1 MSQKKLAS
9 DEFDLLEF
17 ISILS
22 KNKFKLI
29 LITLIFPLATF
40 IYQSNKA
47 PHKFKYLATTE
58 IRPISIVDESKYY
71 NQVDG
76 LYVKIK

>member
-9 DEFDLLEF
+9 DEFFLLKF

-22 KNKFKLI
+22 KNNFNFNHTNFSI
-29 LITLIFPLATF
+29 SNIF
-40 IYQSNKA
+40 YQSNKA

-58 IRPISIVDESKYY
+58 IRPISVVMDKNI
-71 NQVDG
+71 
-76 LYVKIK
+76 IIIIHI